1 MWGKFHLQLLLGMS
15 DFPENQSIVGAAK
28 YRKISSPVPLKWEL
42 TAELLLTGGAF
53 CTANAVLPC
62 WLEN

>member
-1 MWGKFHLQLLLGMS
+1 MN
-15 DFPENQSIVGAAK
+15 DFPENESTVGAVK
-28 YRKISSPVPLKWEL
+28 CRKISSPVPLKCEL
-42 TAELLLTGGAF
+42 TAELLLTGDAF